1 LEDLLL
7 VGEQMIFLDS
17 ILKVSYGPKFFLRMI
32 NFHVLVL
39 AILLVLGLMSVKE
52 IVCIFLEAKM
62 MKIIN

>member
-1 LEDLLL
+1 
-7 VGEQMIFLDS
+7 MIFLDS
-17 ILKVSYGPKFFLRMI
+17 TLKVSSGPKLFLRMI

-39 AILLVLGLMSVKE
+39 AILLALGSMSVEE